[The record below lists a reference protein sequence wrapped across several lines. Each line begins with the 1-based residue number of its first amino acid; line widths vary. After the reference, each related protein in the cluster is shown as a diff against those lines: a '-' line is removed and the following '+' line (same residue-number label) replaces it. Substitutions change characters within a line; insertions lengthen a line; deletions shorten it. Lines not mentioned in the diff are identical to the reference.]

1 MLYLV
6 LVLASV
12 GDARRGGMMAFSAT
26 AFSATALRAPRQSSS
41 RAGGHVDVA
50 HVGIN
55 ER

>member
-6 LVLASV
+6 LVLAPV
-12 GDARRGGMMAFSAT
+12 GDARRNGRMAFSAT
-26 AFSATALRAPRQSSS
+26 AFSATAVRAPRHSSS

-50 HVGIN
+50 HVGID

>member
-12 GDARRGGMMAFSAT
+12 GEARRGGMM

-50 HVGIN
+50 HVGID